1 MKKHDDNDEKTGS
14 MFLMFGITFIIAT
27 IYLLIKT
34 YVEPLLFK

>member
-1 MKKHDDNDEKTGS
+1 MKNYDDNDEKTVS
-14 MFLMFGITFIIAT
+14 MFLIYGSTFIIAT